1 MSVFSLPTSPP
12 VTDASGANPGRTSR
26 VSDSALDQ
34 LRDAAIENL
43 CVALKAG
50 HSYDEVAIKA
60 FVASVSNRLFT
71 ATHRTK

>member
-1 MSVFSLPTSPP
+1 M
-12 VTDASGANPGRTSR
+12 TDTTAAAPGGRVSR

-50 HSYDEVAIKA
+50 HSYDDVTIKA